1 MARWLKQSTAA
12 TIKLGPFV
20 DDTDGKTAETALTIA
35 QADIRLSKN
44 GGNIAQTHDATGAT
58 HDELGYYDV
67 PLDTTDTDTVGRLRV
82 AVSESGALPVWED
95 FFILPAAIYDWMT
108 AGAAPLA
115 PTTAGRTLDV
125 SATGEAGI
133 DWANVGSPTT
143 TVNFSGTTVKTL
155 TDAVTL
161 PTIPANWIAAAGI
174 ASNAITSAKIAT
186 GAITSAQFAAGAINA
201 AAIATDAIAGAKV
214 AADAVTKIQTGLA
227 TPTNI
232 TAGTITTVT
241 NLTNAPTAGDLT
253 ATMKASIGTAV
264 AASAV
269 ASVTGNVGGNVVG
282 SVGSLTGHTPQTG
295 DSFARIGAAGVGLTV
310 LATQASMDASFN
322 AVVSPTAVR
331 PASMNADYVPA
342 EASLQKAATEGLA
355 AFDALPTAA
364 EIAAEVRDVDNT
376 TPASGSLGEAVN
388 TAASAGDPWAT
399 LLPGPYGAGSA
410 GYILANIVA
419 DTLAAFGMTDA
430 DDLPDRLD
438 AIQDAVDAID
448 TGGVVAYSGTLETV
462 TSTGGTF
469 AVAPTM
475 DVTGYLLD
483 VTGHTQEIATHTA
496 GQAAFTLQAGA
507 WKVTPT
513 PGDAVKVTYVE
524 GTDATALVA
533 ERAAIADKFLGRSHA
548 GGSDGVRPVS
558 ECLAAL
564 RNKVTW
570 PAGTMTVYATNDTSV
585 LWTAAVTRTSTNP
598 VTGVDPT

>member
-12 TIKLGPFV
+12 TIKLGPFA
-20 DDTDGKTAETALTIA
+20 DDTDGKTAATGLTIA

-44 GGNIAQTHDATGAT
+44 GGNIAQTNNSAGAT

-67 PLDTTDTDTVGRLRV
+67 PLDTTDTNTVGRLRV
-82 AVSESGALPVWED
+82 AVSESGALPVWDD
-95 FFILPAAIYDWMT
+95 FFVLPAAIYDWLT

-125 SATGEAGI
+125 SSTGEAGI

-155 TDAVTL
+155 TDAVSL
-161 PTIPANWIAAAGI
+161 PSIPANWITAAG
-174 ASNAITSAKIAT
+174 IAT
-186 GAITSAQFAAGAINA
+186 GAIDAD
-201 AAIATDAIAGAKV
+201 AIATDAIAGAKV

-253 ATMKASIGTAV
+253 ATMKTSIGTAV

-342 EASLQKAATEGLA
+342 EASLQQAATDGLA
-355 AFDALPTAA
+355 AFDALPTAV

-376 TPASGSLGEAVN
+376 TPASGSLGETVN
-388 TAASAGDPWAT
+388 SAASAGDPWAT

-410 GYILANIVA
+410 GLLVYNIVA

-448 TGGVVAYSGTLETV
+448 TGGVVAYSGTLATV

-469 AVAPTM
+469 TVAPTM
-475 DVTGYLLD
+475 DVTGYLIE
-483 VTGHTQEIATHTA
+483 VNGHTQEIATHTA

-513 PGDAVKVTYVE
+513 SGDAVKVTYVE

-533 ERAAIADKFLGRSHA
+533 ERAAVADKILGRSHA